1 MLLKHSKGKTV
12 TLLKSSS
19 LPIISPKAEEK
30 KKKIVSLLLKIT
42 ISISTVVLLTA
53 NIETSETIQ

>member
-1 MLLKHSKGKTV
+1 M
-12 TLLKSSS
+12 
-19 LPIISPKAEEK
+19 PIISPKAEEK